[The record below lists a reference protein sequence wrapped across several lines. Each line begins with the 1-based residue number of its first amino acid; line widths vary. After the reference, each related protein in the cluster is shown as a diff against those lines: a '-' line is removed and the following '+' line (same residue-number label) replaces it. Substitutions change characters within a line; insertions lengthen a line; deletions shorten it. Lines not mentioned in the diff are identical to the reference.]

1 MSSSRFSAGLEKLKD
16 AGGKAQPAAKPTA
29 TPAEGQGASP
39 TKAAGRAPGRDGKVV
54 IAAYF
59 DPAVRKQLAIL
70 SVEQDQTQAAL
81 LAEALNLLFEKH
93 GRPPI
98 AKA

>member
-1 MSSSRFSAGLEKLKD
+1 MSRFSAGLAKLKGE
-16 AGGKAQPAAKPTA
+16 ATPTA
-29 TPAEGQGASP
+29 PMEAPPIQLTPP
-39 TKAAGRAPGRDGKVV
+39 TQTERTTPLPPSRRGKKV

-70 SVEQDQTQAAL
+70 AAQEERSQADL
-81 LAEALNLLFEKH
+81 LAEAMNLLFEKH
-93 GRPPI
+93 GLSPI